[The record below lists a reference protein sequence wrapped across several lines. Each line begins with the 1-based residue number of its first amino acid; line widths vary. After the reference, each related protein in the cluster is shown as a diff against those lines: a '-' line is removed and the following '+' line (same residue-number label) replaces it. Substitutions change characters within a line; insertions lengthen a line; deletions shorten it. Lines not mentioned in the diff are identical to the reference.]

1 MQKDIPMKI
10 SDLNKM
16 ELIVSGNPSLTWDGW
31 NVIFLEKDQE
41 ASLKKNAAF
50 IDSTWHKKI
59 VFENTG
65 WVWDIP
71 DSILRKGDV
80 QVR

>member
-1 MQKDIPMKI
+1 
-10 SDLNKM
+10 
-16 ELIVSGNPSLTWDGW
+16 
-31 NVIFLEKDQE
+31 
-41 ASLKKNAAF
+41 
-50 IDSTWHKKI
+50 

-65 WVWDIP
+65 GVWDIP

>member
-1 MQKDIPMKI
+1 MKI
-10 SDLNKM
+10 SDLHKM
-16 ELIVSGNPSLTWDGW
+16 ESIVSNNSSLTWDGW
-31 NVIFLEKDQE
+31 NVVYLEKDQD

-50 IDSTWHKKI
+50 INSTWHKKV
-59 VFENTG
+59 VFENIG
-65 WVWDIP
+65 GVWDIP

>member
-1 MQKDIPMKI
+1 MKI
-10 SDLNKM
+10 SDLHKM
-16 ELIVSGNPSLTWDGW
+16 ESIVSNNSSLTWDGW
-31 NVIFLEKDQE
+31 NVVYLEKDQD

-50 IDSTWHKKI
+50 IDSSWHKKI

-65 WVWDIP
+65 GAWDIP

>member
-1 MQKDIPMKI
+1 MKV

-16 ELIVSGNPSLTWDGW
+16 ESIVSGNPYLTWEGW
-31 NVIFLEKDQE
+31 NVVFLERDE
-41 ASLKKNAAF
+41 HASLKKNAAF
-50 IDSTWHKKI
+50 IDSTWHKKV

-65 WVWDIP
+65 GVWDIP

-80 QVR
+80 QV

>member
-1 MQKDIPMKI
+1 
-10 SDLNKM
+10 
-16 ELIVSGNPSLTWDGW
+16 V
-31 NVIFLEKDQE
+31 FLEKDQD

-50 IDSTWHKKI
+50 IDSNWHKKV

-65 WVWDIP
+65 GVWDIP